1 MSQLMDF
8 KQTEGQTEEMVSDKD
23 TETMNEGE
31 EMSNAQSFLDY
42 VDSIILCPDNNFQC
56 RDSKKKIKH
65 FGFCFSLSSS
75 LPRYTKF
82 KIVENS
88 SRKTI

>member
-8 KQTEGQTEEMVSDKD
+8 KPTEGQTEEMVSDKD
-23 TETMNEGE
+23 TETMNEVE

-56 RDSKKKIKH
+56 RDGKRKKLNILFFVFQFH
-65 FGFCFSLSSS
+65 L
-75 LPRYTKF
+75 RYLY
-82 KIVENS
+82 
-88 SRKTI
+88 

>member
-23 TETMNEGE
+23 TETMNEVE

-56 RDSKKKIKH
+56 RDGKKKNRTFWFMFFTFI
-65 FGFCFSLSSS
+65 FVT
-75 LPRYTKF
+75 YIKF

>member
-1 MSQLMDF
+1 MDF
-8 KQTEGQTEEMVSDKD
+8 KPTEGQTEEMVSDKD
-23 TETMNEGE
+23 PETMNEVE

-56 RDSKKKIKH
+56 RDGKKKNQTS
-65 FGFCFSLSSS
+65 CFLFFTFIFVT
-75 LPRYTKF
+75 YIKF